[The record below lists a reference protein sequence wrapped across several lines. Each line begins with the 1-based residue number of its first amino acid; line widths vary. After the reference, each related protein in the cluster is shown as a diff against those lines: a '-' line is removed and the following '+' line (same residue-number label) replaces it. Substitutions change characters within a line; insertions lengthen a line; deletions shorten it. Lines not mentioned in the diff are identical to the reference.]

1 MRLSISRA
9 LSCERRRRVAT
20 VLALAGLLAAGACD
34 IATAPLPGGATRYEP
49 PPVYARWWGLVE
61 ECSGRRGDFAA
72 WSWYRVP
79 VNAWRDAGYGAYEAY
94 TDVAAHRIVMKEGLE
109 TNGSPIRHE
118 MLHALL
124 GPMFASETDVL
135 AHPPAYFRG
144 LCAGVVWCDK
154 GCEDAGPAPPSPP
167 DGAPALPLLDFEVGI
182 QVIPTSVS
190 HTGTDRALTLVLHAR
205 NVSGK
210 AGWLML
216 EPTPGISPP
225 AAYWWGFRVVA
236 TGQPLPITDLALVD
250 SAGIVSL
257 IPEGRVPFASGQT
270 RWLVIDWSGRLYQ
283 PGNYQVVGIFN
294 TRQIAAPLTITP

>member
-9 LSCERRRRVAT
+9 LSRERPRRAAT
-20 VLALAGLLAAGACD
+20 VLALAGLVAAAACES
-34 IATAPLPGGATRYEP
+34 ATAPLPGGATRFEP

-61 ECSGRRGDFAA
+61 ECSGREGDFGA

-79 VNAWRDAGYGAYEAY
+79 VDAWRDAGYGAYEAY
-94 TDVAAHRIVMKEGLE
+94 TDVAAHRIVMMEGLE
-109 TNGSPIRHE
+109 PNGSAIRHE

-124 GPMFASETDVL
+124 GPTFASRNPVL

-167 DGAPALPLLDFEVGI
+167 DEAPALLLSDFEVGI

-190 HTGTDRALTLVLHAR
+190 HTGPDRALTLVLHAR

-210 AGWLML
+210 TGWLML
-216 EPTPGISPP
+216 GPTPGISPP
-225 AAYWWGFRVVA
+225 AAYWWGFRVVPA
-236 TGQPLPITDLALVD
+236 GQPLPITDLARAD
-250 SAGIVSL
+250 STGIVSL
-257 IPEGRVPFASGQT
+257 IPEGRVPFAAGQT
-270 RWLVIDWSGRLYQ
+270 RWLVLDWSGRLYE

-294 TRQIAAPLTITP
+294 SRQIPVTLTITP